1 MADKFLDIA
10 TDALFEIG
18 VLGIDTPVPTAAQAQ
33 RCLRIANRELD
44 AWAALKR
51 FVYAVTFQQFTLTP
65 NHQPHLI
72 GPGPGLTAADFTVPQ
87 RPVRVEGA
95 NLVLNNVAPNVD
107 LELTLRDRAWWN
119 AQTVKSIA
127 TEVPTDLYYEP
138 DWPNGSLFLWP
149 VPTFAYGIRLE
160 LWTLI
165 AQFAAITDTFSMPP
179 AYRRAVV
186 LTLAERACRP
196 FGRPPMPDLITDARE
211 ARAALQTNNIS
222 SPRIA
227 SADYGA
233 QGSRRGRGS
242 TFNYYTGLP
251 GR

>member
-44 AWAALKR
+44 AWAALRR

-72 GPGPGLTAADFTVPQ
+72 GPGLTAPDFAAAQ
-87 RPVRVEGA
+87 RPVRIEGA
-95 NLVLNNVAPNVD
+95 NLVLNNVTPNVD

-138 DWPNGSLFLWP
+138 AWPNGALNLWP
-149 VPTFAYGIRLE
+149 VPTFAYGLRLE

-165 AQFAAITDTFSMPP
+165 LQFTAITQDFSMPP

-211 ARAALQTNNIS
+211 ARAALQENNIA

-227 SADYGA
+227 SADWGT
-233 QGSRRGRGS
+233 QGGRGRGRG
-242 TFNYYTGLP
+242 FNYYTGLP